1 MVDGRFAI
9 YPHLTHPMKHTYRL
23 EVRTGNSWY
32 RLFENSRDF
41 CMGYLTRAMESSPR
55 LAMRVMR
62 GDGVL
67 VDQIAMSD
75 SVSIGMVAGWP
86 TAEQYRQ
93 AAHRALAAAEE
104 IERRPPN
111 ARLHS

>member
-1 MVDGRFAI
+1 
-9 YPHLTHPMKHTYRL
+9 MKHTYRL
-23 EVRTGNSWY
+23 EVQTGGSWY

-41 CMGYLTRAMESSPR
+41 CMGYLNRSAESSPR

-67 VDQIAMSD
+67 IDQIAMSD

-93 AAHRALAAAEE
+93 AACRALAAAEE
-104 IERRPPN
+104 IEKRSPN